1 MKEVKEN
8 ENSKNITQNGN
19 STEIFDKLIE
29 LQSLLKKESTVKE
42 ICKKKLF
49 I

>member
-1 MKEVKEN
+1 MKEKKEKEN
-8 ENSKNITQNGN
+8 SINNTKNEN

-42 ICKKKLF
+42 ICKKK
-49 I
+49 

>member
-1 MKEVKEN
+1 MKEKKEKEN
-8 ENSKNITQNGN
+8 SINITKNEN

-42 ICKKKLF
+42 ICKKK
-49 I
+49 